1 VRSLS
6 RGQKHNRKKNYG
18 EVINV
23 SIGNFGGKISC
34 KVQVIDKETGKV
46 LDETDAPGDLGTL
59 QLAQIMCANMLDTT
73 QTSAVKDITGTART
87 VSANS
92 TISSV
97 SVVAGTGSGGESSGN
112 STAASV
118 TDYALGAIVSGSQGT
133 QTATINSPSGWSSGT
148 SGTFTI
154 TANMAAP
161 SSSTTYYEV
170 GIEITIGSYTFLI
183 AHNVNTSGWSVGT
196 TQYLAVT
203 FTQTIQ

>member
-1 VRSLS
+1 VIKLS
-6 RGQKHNRKKNYG
+6 FEMFQQK
-18 EVINV
+18 V
-23 SIGNFGGKISC
+23 SC

-46 LDETDAPGDLGTL
+46 VQETDAPGDLGTL
-59 QLAQIMCANMLDTT
+59 QAAQIMCANMLDTA

-92 TISSV
+92 AV
-97 SVVAGTGSGGESSGN
+97 SAVNVVAGTGSGGESTGS

-118 TDYALGAIVSGSQGT
+118 TDYALGAIVSGTQGT

-161 SSSTTYYEV
+161 SSATTYYEV

-183 AHNVNTSGWSVGT
+183 AHNVNTSGWSVST

-203 FTQTIQ
+203 FTQTTQ